1 MHSNKKI
8 RKEEIK
14 HKLVEL
20 GEYIAQVEEYLPSN
34 EEEFLTKGIEKHGI
48 YKLIESAIESVIK
61 ICSMINSD
69 LKLGM
74 PSNEDDVIKN
84 LVKNKIIS
92 KEIEETIIEMKGF
105 RNILVQR
112 YGEINDRQAFE
123 NISKNLGDFDKFK
136 EEIVRFLEKQK

>member
-48 YKLIESAIESVIK
+48 YKLIESAIENIIK

-69 LKLGM
+69 LKLGI
-74 PSNEDDVIKN
+74 PSNEDDIIKN

-92 KEIEETIIEMKGF
+92 KEIEETISEMKGF
-105 RNILVQR
+105 RNILVHR

-136 EEIVRFLEKQK
+136 EEIMKFLEKQK

>member
-136 EEIVRFLEKQK
+136 EEILRFLEKQK

>member
-112 YGEINDRQAFE
+112 YGEINARQAFE

-136 EEIVRFLEKQK
+136 EEILRFLEKQK